1 MGYDTLFSDEHLN
14 YLESMPVDER
24 EVVLN
29 NHINYYQL
37 DMDAY
42 ELYSI
47 LNNRNFDK
55 LKGKID

>member
-1 MGYDTLFSDEHLN
+1 MGIDTLFSDEYLN
-14 YLESMPVDER
+14 YLESLPTDER
-24 EVVLN
+24 EVVLSY
-29 NHINYYQL
+29 HIKYYQL

>member
-1 MGYDTLFSDEHLN
+1 MGIDTLFSDEYLN
-14 YLESMPVDER
+14 YLESLPTDER

-29 NHINYYQL
+29 YHIKYYQL